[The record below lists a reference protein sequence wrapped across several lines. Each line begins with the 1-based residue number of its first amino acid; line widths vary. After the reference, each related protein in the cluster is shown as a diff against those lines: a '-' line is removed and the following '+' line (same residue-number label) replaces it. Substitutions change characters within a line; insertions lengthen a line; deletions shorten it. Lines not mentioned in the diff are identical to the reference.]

1 MWNNDVGN
9 DQPGM
14 CAELLMSS
22 IRQPGATDATTLTW
36 DGPGWRPTVRPSP
49 ECSETVA
56 TASVPVDCPR
66 SIGDRETAT
75 TMHPLADH
83 HGPQELQ
90 HRTSCKVAQC
100 ANICQ
105 TECVTETSLGR
116 RDRKREATHQSLRAA
131 ALRLGAERG
140 VQHVTVE
147 EIANEADVSVRTF
160 YDHFSSKQDAVIG
173 FDEWR
178 ITQLR
183 DALRTR
189 PAHESP
195 RVALRAVLRELL
207 VESSAEWPL
216 RMKAVASDPAML
228 PHMFASFVGYE
239 RAIVEVIA
247 ERTGLDPTLDL
258 FPTLL
263 TTVAS
268 GAFRA
273 TMTIWRA
280 NAGAVDLLSVF
291 DDAFA
296 NLARGL
302 GWRSPTGGTHDETTS
317 C

>member
-1 MWNNDVGN
+1 M
-9 DQPGM
+9 
-14 CAELLMSS
+14 
-22 IRQPGATDATTLTW
+22 
-36 DGPGWRPTVRPSP
+36 
-49 ECSETVA
+49 
-56 TASVPVDCPR
+56 
-66 SIGDRETAT
+66 
-75 TMHPLADH
+75 
-83 HGPQELQ
+83 
-90 HRTSCKVAQC
+90 AQ
-100 ANICQ
+100 
-105 TECVTETSLGR
+105 TSLGR
-116 RDRKREATHQSLRAA
+116 RDRKREATHQALRTA

-140 VQHVTVE
+140 IQHVTVE

-160 YDHFSSKQDAVIG
+160 YDHFPSKQDAVIG

-178 ITQLR
+178 VAQLR
-183 DALRTR
+183 DALRAR

-195 RVALRAVLRELL
+195 RVALHAVLRDLL
-207 VESSAEWPL
+207 AESSAEWPL
-216 RMKAVASDPAML
+216 RMRAVAGDPTML
-228 PHMFASFVGYE
+228 PHMFSSFVGYE

-273 TMTIWRA
+273 TMTNWRA
-280 NAGAVDLLSVF
+280 NGGAVDLLAVF

-302 GWRSPTGGTHDETTS
+302 RWRRPPSGGAREEAP

>member
-1 MWNNDVGN
+1 MRRPPRCILSQITTALKNY
-9 DQPGM
+9 
-14 CAELLMSS
+14 S
-22 IRQPGATDATTLTW
+22 IALRAKLHNVQIFARL
-36 DGPGWRPTVRPSP
+36 
-49 ECSETVA
+49 
-56 TASVPVDCPR
+56 
-66 SIGDRETAT
+66 
-75 TMHPLADH
+75 
-83 HGPQELQ
+83 
-90 HRTSCKVAQC
+90 
-100 ANICQ
+100 
-105 TECVTETSLGR
+105 ECVTETSLGR

>member
-1 MWNNDVGN
+1 M
-9 DQPGM
+9 
-14 CAELLMSS
+14 
-22 IRQPGATDATTLTW
+22 
-36 DGPGWRPTVRPSP
+36 
-49 ECSETVA
+49 
-56 TASVPVDCPR
+56 
-66 SIGDRETAT
+66 
-75 TMHPLADH
+75 
-83 HGPQELQ
+83 
-90 HRTSCKVAQC
+90 
-100 ANICQ
+100 
-105 TECVTETSLGR
+105 TETSVGR
-116 RDRKREATHQSLRAA
+116 RDRKRAATHQSLRAA

-160 YDHFSSKQDAVIG
+160 YDHFASKQDAVIG

-178 ITQLR
+178 IAHLR
-183 DALRTR
+183 EALRAR

-216 RMKAVASDPAML
+216 RMRAVAGDPTML

-258 FPTLL
+258 YPTLL

-273 TMTIWRA
+273 TMTVWRA
-280 NAGAVDLLSVF
+280 NAQAVDLLTIF

-296 NLARGL
+296 HLARGL
-302 GWRSPTGGTHDETTS
+302 RWRSPSGGAHEEPTP